1 MANRN
6 NNSSNGKTINSHASM
21 DKAVKSV
28 CDILRRD
35 KAKGVRLYRNTNGS
49 CKDIESFKLT
59 NYIRRGK
66 FKVRLSP
73 TSVRTGPS
81 RKTRIIRKTQQNK
94 PKPAILKNKL
104 TPLDVLVPLDVYHL
118 MVYYLTGLTEWFTSS
133 MTSHRMRL
141 QLWKGRYEIR
151 NILFFKDTS

>member
-21 DKAVKSV
+21 DKAVKSI

-81 RKTRIIRKTQQNK
+81 RKTRSIRKTQQNK

-104 TPLDVLVPLDVYHL
+104 TPLDV
-118 MVYYLTGLTEWFTSS
+118 YYLTRLTEWFTNS

>member
-21 DKAVKSV
+21 DKAVKSI

-81 RKTRIIRKTQQNK
+81 RKTRSIRKTQQNK

-104 TPLDVLVPLDVYHL
+104 TPLDV
-118 MVYYLTGLTEWFTSS
+118 YYLTGLTEGFTNS

>member
-21 DKAVKSV
+21 DKAVKSI

-104 TPLDVLVPLDVYHL
+104 TPLDV
-118 MVYYLTGLTEWFTSS
+118 YYLTRLTELFTNS

>member
-28 CDILRRD
+28 CNILRRD

-73 TSVRTGPS
+73 TSVRTGPLQ
-81 RKTRIIRKTQQNK
+81 KTRITCKTLIGK
-94 PKPAILKNKL
+94 PMSAMWKDRL
-104 TPLDVLVPLDVYHL
+104 TPLD
-118 MVYYLTGLTEWFTSS
+118 VYYLTGLTNWFTNYT
-133 MTSHRMRL
+133 TSRRRRL
-141 QLWKGRYEIR
+141 QLWRGR
-151 NILFFKDTS
+151 NNNHDDQASTSYSYCRAKWRR

>member
-6 NNSSNGKTINSHASM
+6 NNSSTGKTINSHASM
-21 DKAVKSV
+21 DKAVKSI

-66 FKVRLSP
+66 FEAHLCYHE
-73 TSVRTGPS
+73 
-81 RKTRIIRKTQQNK
+81 KTRIVCKTLLNK
-94 PKPAILKNKL
+94 PKSMIWKNTLTILSINS
-104 TPLDVLVPLDVYHL
+104 T
-118 MVYYLTGLTEWFTSS
+118 T
-133 MTSHRMRL
+133 
-141 QLWKGRYEIR
+141 
-151 NILFFKDTS
+151 

>member
-21 DKAVKSV
+21 DKAVKSI
-28 CDILRRD
+28 CDILCRD

-104 TPLDVLVPLDVYHL
+104 TPLDSKH
-118 MVYYLTGLTEWFTSS
+118 LTGLTEWFTSS

>member
-21 DKAVKSV
+21 DKAVKSI

-81 RKTRIIRKTQQNK
+81 RKTRSIRKTQQNK

-104 TPLDVLVPLDVYHL
+104 TPLDV
-118 MVYYLTGLTEWFTSS
+118 YYLTGLTSLSINST
-133 MTSHRMRL
+133 TSHRRILRL
-141 QLWKGRYEIR
+141 WRGRYEIR

>member
-21 DKAVKSV
+21 DKAVKSI

-81 RKTRIIRKTQQNK
+81 RKTRSIRKTQQNK

-104 TPLDVLVPLDVYHL
+104 TPLDV
-118 MVYYLTGLTEWFTSS
+118 YYLTGLTEWFTNS

>member
-1 MANRN
+1 MAKRN
-6 NNSSNGKTINSHASM
+6 NNSSNGNTINSHAM
-21 DKAVKSV
+21 DKAVKFI

-81 RKTRIIRKTQQNK
+81 RKTRSIRKTQQNK

-104 TPLDVLVPLDVYHL
+104 TPLDV
-118 MVYYLTGLTEWFTSS
+118 YYLTGLTKWFTNS

-141 QLWKGRYEIR
+141 QLWKGRYENR

>member
-21 DKAVKSV
+21 DKAVKSI

-104 TPLDVLVPLDVYHL
+104 TPLDV
-118 MVYYLTGLTEWFTSS
+118 YYLTGLTEWFTNS